1 MDSVEVVPLSLI
13 HTVWPDVEK
22 FLKDG
27 LAFCEGDYTVE
38 QTKVYITK
46 GEWMLVVAVS
56 EDKLIKGAAAVNI
69 YNLPNDRVAFV
80 ITMGGKGIV
89 NKESFNKLKTLV
101 KSFGATKVQGAVRE
115 SMARFWTQIAN
126 AKERYKIVEVKI

>member
-27 LAFCEGDYTVE
+27 LSFCEGDYTVE
-38 QTKVYITK
+38 QAKVYITK

-56 EDKLIKGAAAVNI
+56 ENKLIKLIVQNMAFLKIARGFFLLPYLKVNLI
-69 YNLPNDRVAFV
+69 
-80 ITMGGKGIV
+80 
-89 NKESFNKLKTLV
+89 LV
-101 KSFGATKVQGAVRE
+101 FL
-115 SMARFWTQIAN
+115 I
-126 AKERYKIVEVKI
+126 

>member
-27 LAFCEGDYTVE
+27 LSFCEGDYTVE
-38 QTKVYITK
+38 QAKVYITK

-56 EDKLIKGAAAVNI
+56 ENKLIKGA
-69 YNLPNDRVAFV
+69 
-80 ITMGGKGIV
+80 
-89 NKESFNKLKTLV
+89 
-101 KSFGATKVQGAVRE
+101 KSFGATKIQGAARE
-115 SMARFWTQIAN
+115 SIARFWRRFDFI
-126 AKERYKIVEVKI
+126 ERYKIVEVKI